1 MECLIDY
8 IGLKDCDTDT
18 SPSGL
23 FINQLAGVELAM
35 INSIADEDQADYI
48 GVWNDVQARAALR
61 FKNDIKAIF
70 AERYKL
76 KQIYKSID
84 LGNIVDINNYSFQ
97 SNEYKG
103 FKVELNCDTSDYA
116 PSNLQVFYVQTIK
129 FYSSAS
135 NRNVSVHI
143 FDLDTGEELYN
154 SGVFQSVSAWNIK
167 TINATYVARRIFICV
182 KADEIDVPALDI
194 STINNSLFYNCGD
207 YDYCFDCGCGTVGKI
222 TGMKENFIDNII
234 EFNPSNTFGV
244 SAIFSIQCQ
253 FEPIIC
259 NNLNVFA
266 SAWLYLLGSEL
277 MDERIYTS
285 RLNEYTLFDKVKA
298 KELKKI
304 FEAKYKGGVVDD
316 ITYYG
321 ELNTTLNSINLNL
334 NDACLE
340 CNHLYQFREAIL

>member
-1 MECLIDY
+1 MDCLIDY
-8 IGLKDCDTDT
+8 IGLKDCETDT

-35 INSIADEDQADYI
+35 INSIADEDQADYL
-48 GVWNDVQARAALR
+48 GVWADVQQRAALR
-61 FKNDIKAIF
+61 FKNDVKAIF

-84 LGNIVDINNYSFQ
+84 VGNIVDVNNFTVHSSTYR
-97 SNEYKG
+97 G
-103 FKVELNCDTSDYA
+103 FKVELNCSDSDYA

-129 FYSSAS
+129 FNALNSDNTNIY
-135 NRNVSVHI
+135 I
-143 FDLDTGEELYN
+143 IDLDTGETLYTKAY
-154 SGVFQSVSAWNIK
+154 STIIGWNYIQVNQ
-167 TINATYVARRIFICV
+167 TFTARRIFIC
-182 KADEIDVPALDI
+182 IDAFNIDLPNLDI
-194 STINNSLFYNCGD
+194 STINNSLFYNCND

-222 TGMKENFIDNII
+222 TGSEYDTNTQTYIDS
-234 EFNPSNTFGV
+234 PSNTYGV

-253 FEPIIC
+253 FEPVVC

-285 RLNEYTLFDKVKA
+285 RLNEYTLFDKIKA
-298 KELKKI
+298 KELKRI
-304 FEAKYKGGVVDD
+304 FEAKYKGGIVDE

-321 ELNTTLNSINLNL
+321 ELNTTINSINLNL
-334 NDACLE
+334 GDACLE

>member
-1 MECLIDY
+1 MDCLIDY
-8 IGLKDCDTDT
+8 IGLKDCETDT

-35 INSIADEDQADYI
+35 INSIADEDQADYL
-48 GVWNDVQARAALR
+48 GVWADVQKRAALR
-61 FKNDIKAIF
+61 FKNDVKALF

-84 LGNIVDINNYSFQ
+84 VGNIVDVNNVS
-97 SNEYKG
+97 SMSSEYKG
-103 FKVELNCDTSDYA
+103 FKVELNCSGSDYA

-129 FYSSAS
+129 FYSLTAA
-135 NRNVSVHI
+135 VTEVYI
-143 FDLDTGEELYN
+143 KDLDTNEYLYQN
-154 SGVFQSVSAWNIK
+154 TSYNAIAGWNYIQ
-167 TINATYVARRIFICV
+167 INQTYTARRIFINV
-182 KADEIDVPALDI
+182 YADLIDLPTLDI
-194 STINNSLFYNCGD
+194 STINNSLFYNCND

-222 TGMKENFIDNII
+222 TGTVQDKNTEVFVDSPN
-234 EFNPSNTFGV
+234 NTFGV

-253 FEPIIC
+253 FEPVVC

-266 SAWLYLLGSEL
+266 NAWLYLLGSEL

-285 RLNEYTLFDKVKA
+285 RLNEYTLFDKIKA

-304 FEAKYKGGVVDD
+304 FEAKYKGGVVDE

-321 ELNTTLNSINLNL
+321 ELNTTINSINLNL

>member
-1 MECLIDY
+1 MDCLIDY
-8 IGLKDCDTDT
+8 IGLKDCETDT

-35 INSIADEDQADYI
+35 INSIADEDQADYL
-48 GVWNDVQARAALR
+48 GVWADVQKRAALR
-61 FKNDIKAIF
+61 FKNDVKALF

-84 LGNIVDINNYSFQ
+84 VGNIVDQNTNNAT
-97 SNEYKG
+97 NEYKG
-103 FKVELNCDTSDYA
+103 FKVELNCSDSDYA
-116 PSNLQVFYVQTIK
+116 PSNLQVFYIQTIK
-129 FYSSAS
+129 FYSIGA
-135 NRNVSVHI
+135 NPAPVYI
-143 FDLDTGEELYN
+143 FDLDTGETLYSN
-154 SGVFQSVSAWNIK
+154 AAYTSTLGWNYIQVNQIY
-167 TINATYVARRIFICV
+167 TARRIFIC
-182 KADEIDVPALDI
+182 IDTNACDLPNLDI
-194 STINNSLFYNCGD
+194 STINNSLFYNCND

-222 TGMKENFIDNII
+222 TGTAKDIATGIFVDTPN
-234 EFNPSNTFGV
+234 NTYGV

-253 FEPIIC
+253 FEPVVC

-266 SAWLYLLGSEL
+266 NAWLYLLGSEL

-285 RLNEYTLFDKVKA
+285 RLNEYTLFDKIKA

-304 FEAKYKGGVVDD
+304 FEAKYKGGVVDE

-321 ELNTTLNSINLNL
+321 ELNTTINSINLNL

>member
-8 IGLKDCDTDT
+8 IGLKDCDTGT

-84 LGNIVDINNYSFQ
+84 VGKIVDTTNVTTM
-97 SNEYKG
+97 SNTKRG

-116 PSNLQVFYVQTIK
+116 PSNLQVFYVQTLN
-129 FYSSAS
+129 FYSLTAAKV
-135 NRNVSVHI
+135 NI
-143 FDLDTGEELYN
+143 TIEDLDTNTDLFSEGSYDAIV
-154 SGVFQSVSAWNIK
+154 GWNAI
-167 TINATYVARRIFICV
+167 TINQTFVARRIFISV
-182 KADEIDVPALDI
+182 ETTNINVPALDI
-194 STINNSLFYNCGD
+194 STINNNLFYNCGD

-222 TGMKENFIDNII
+222 TGMSEDVATS
-234 EFNPSNTFGV
+234 EVTLNPTNTFGV

-253 FEPIIC
+253 FEPVVC